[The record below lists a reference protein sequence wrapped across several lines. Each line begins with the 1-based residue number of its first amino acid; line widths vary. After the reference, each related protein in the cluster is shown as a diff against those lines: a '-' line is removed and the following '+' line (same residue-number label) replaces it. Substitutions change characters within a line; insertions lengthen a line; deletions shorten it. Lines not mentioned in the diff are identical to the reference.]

1 MAMTTRMLVEI
12 NEQGRMTIP
21 AKVREALGIDGRAQV
36 EIEVDGQ
43 ELRVRPTA
51 TIPREDAWAY
61 TKAHLAQVR
70 AALDD
75 VEAGRV
81 LTLSPEELKTLIS
94 S

>member
-1 MAMTTRMLVEI
+1 MLVEI
-12 NEQGRMTIP
+12 NEQGRMTVP
-21 AKVREALGIDGRAQV
+21 AKAREALGIDGRAQV

-43 ELRVRPTA
+43 ELRVRPTV
-51 TIPREDAWAY
+51 TIPREDSWAY

-81 LTLSPEELKTLIS
+81 LTLSPEELETLTS

>member
-1 MAMTTRMLVEI
+1 MLVEI

-21 AKVREALGIDGRAQV
+21 ARAREALGIDGRAQV
-36 EIEVDGQ
+36 EVEVDGQ

-51 TIPREDAWAY
+51 TIPRDDAWAY

-70 AALDD
+70 SALDD
-75 VEAGRV
+75 VQAGRV
-81 LTLSPEELKTLIS
+81 ATLSPQELKARIS